1 MFKMIKE
8 INTKLNAFEIFT
20 IFRDEKDSFILD
32 SAMDKNKL
40 GRYSFISSNPFKVLK
55 YKDSEENP
63 LNFLQEELR
72 KYKVK
77 NDTNLPFIGGAV
89 GYLSYDLGNYMEDLP
104 RSAKDD
110 LSVYDLYFGL
120 YDHVIVV
127 DHLEEKTYIATP
139 DLDMKK
145 EEEVAI
151 YIENKIME
159 AEKNGVDSICY
170 EEKEVEPTKLVSNFT
185 RKEFEDSVEKVRQY
199 IKSGDIYQAN
209 LTQRFSGKTTLSSYE
224 LYRDLR
230 RFSPAPFGA
239 YLNFDDFNI
248 LSNSPERFI
257 KCVDK
262 KLETRPIKGTRPRG
276 KNKEEDLKLQEE
288 LRNSEKDRAELLMI
302 VDFERNDIGR
312 ISKIGSVKVPELFVI
327 EPYANVNHLVATVVG
342 ELDDGK
348 DAVDVIKATFP
359 GGSITGAPKIR
370 SMEIIDE
377 LEPTQRNVYTGSI
390 GYIGFNGDMDLNIA
404 IRTIVKKE
412 DEVYFQVGGG
422 MTWGSNPEEE
432 YQETLDKAQSIMKA
446 LRGYYEE

>member
-1 MFKMIKE
+1 M
-8 INTKLNAFEIFT
+8 
-20 IFRDEKDSFILD
+20 
-32 SAMDKNKL
+32 
-40 GRYSFISSNPFKVLK
+40 
-55 YKDSEENP
+55 
-63 LNFLQEELR
+63 
-72 KYKVK
+72 
-77 NDTNLPFIGGAV
+77 
-89 GYLSYDLGNYMEDLP
+89 
-104 RSAKDD
+104 
-110 LSVYDLYFGL
+110 
-120 YDHVIVV
+120 V

-139 DLDMKK
+139 DLDLKK
-145 EEEVAI
+145 EADIAFVVEC
-151 YIENKIME
+151 KISE
-159 AEKNGVDSICY
+159 AEINGVNPICY
-170 EEKEVEPTKLVSNFT
+170 EKKEVPPTRLTSNFT
-185 RKEFEDSVEKVRQY
+185 KKEFEDGVEKVRQY

-209 LTQRFSGKTTLSSYE
+209 LTQRFNGKTTLSSYE

-230 RFSPAPFGA
+230 RISPAPFGA
-239 YLNFDDFNI
+239 YLNFDEFNI

-257 KCVDK
+257 KCIDG

-288 LRNSEKDRAELLMI
+288 LRNSEKDKAELLMI
-302 VDFERNDIGR
+302 VDLQRNDIGR

-342 ELDDGK
+342 ELDDNK

-370 SMEIIDE
+370 AMEIIDE

-404 IRTIVKKE
+404 IRTIIKKE

-422 MTWGSNPEEE
+422 MTWGSDPGEE
-432 YQETLDKAQSIMKA
+432 YQETLDKAQSIMKT

>member
-1 MFKMIKE
+1 MR
-8 INTKLNAFEIFT
+8 N
-20 IFRDEKDSFILD
+20 
-32 SAMDKNKL
+32 
-40 GRYSFISSNPFKVLK
+40 
-55 YKDSEENP
+55 
-63 LNFLQEELR
+63 
-72 KYKVK
+72 YKVK
-77 NDTNLPFIGGAV
+77 NDTHLPFIGGAV
-89 GYLSYDLGNYMEDLP
+89 GYLSYDLGNYMENLP

-120 YDHVIVV
+120 YDHVIIV

-145 EEEVAI
+145 EDEIAI
-151 YIENKIME
+151 YIENKIIE

-170 EEKEVEPTKLVSNFT
+170 EEKDVKPTKLVSNFT
-185 RKEFEDSVEKVRQY
+185 KKGFEDSVEKVRQY

-302 VDFERNDIGR
+302 VDLERNDIGR

-342 ELDDGK
+342 ELDDDK

-422 MTWGSNPEEE
+422 MTWGSNPGEE

>member
-1 MFKMIKE
+1 MIKE
-8 INTKLNAFEIFT
+8 INTKLSAFEIFT
-20 IFRDEKDSFILD
+20 IFKDEKDSFILD

-40 GRYSFISSNPFKVLK
+40 GRYSFISSNPFKTLK
-55 YKDSEENP
+55 YKNSEKNP
-63 LNFLQEELR
+63 LDYLKSELN
-72 KYKVK
+72 KYKVE
-77 NDTNLPFIGGAV
+77 NNTHLPFIGGAV
-89 GYLSYDLGNYMEDLP
+89 GYLSYDLGNYIENLP

-110 LSVYDLYFGL
+110 LNVYDLYFGL
-120 YDHVIVV
+120 YNYVIVV
-127 DHLEEKTYIATP
+127 DHLEDKTYIATP
-139 DLDMKK
+139 GLDEKK
-145 EEEVAI
+145 EEIIALH
-151 YIENKIME
+151 IEKKINE
-159 AEKNGVDSICY
+159 AEIQGINLICY
-170 EEKEVEPTKLVSNFT
+170 EEKEVSPTKLSSNFT
-185 RKEFEDSVEKVRQY
+185 KKGFEDSVEKVREY

-230 RFSPAPFGA
+230 RVSPAPFGA
-239 YLNFDDFNI
+239 YLNFEDFNI

-257 KCVDK
+257 KCIDR

-302 VDFERNDIGR
+302 VDLERNDIGR

-342 ELDDGK
+342 ELDDDK
-348 DAVDVIKATFP
+348 DAVDAIKATFP

-370 SMEIIDE
+370 AMEIIDE
-377 LEPTQRNVYTGSI
+377 LEPTQRNAYTGSI

-412 DEVYFQVGGG
+412 DDVYFQVGGG
-422 MTWGSNPEEE
+422 MTWGSDPSEE